1 MNTNDIS
8 VYLTVYKTRSF
19 SKAARELYMSP
30 QGVVKVIQ
38 RLEDE
43 FGTKLFSRTS
53 KGVIPTAS
61 GDILYGDTLHI
72 YKEYSDLR
80 KKLNPEEIKTNL
92 RFLYTQGIM
101 SYLSITFLDAYA
113 SDHKDINLITE
124 EMSDRFVLNSILDN
138 SADIGIITG
147 PVNDKRLQSR
157 SFASMRFVLVVN
169 TGSPLASME
178 TIGFADLDNQKLA
191 LLSHNC
197 FPYAQLM
204 RRIKEAG
211 ASPCAVYEADQLPF
225 NHERASK
232 NGCVGQSIDFVAKH
246 ICYENTVCKYF
257 SDETFTW
264 DTCFIWKDENPNI
277 GHIKEFITYTENW
290 KQINNIQL
298 ALKP

>member
-8 VYLTVYKTRSF
+8 IYLTVYKTRSF
-19 SKAARELYMSP
+19 SKAARKLYMSP

-53 KGVIPTAS
+53 KGVIPTNS
-61 GDILYGDTLHI
+61 GDTLYVDTLHI
-72 YKEYSDLR
+72 YEEYSDLKR
-80 KKLNPEEIKTNL
+80 KLNPAETKTNL

-101 SYLSITFLDAYA
+101 SYLSITFLDAYEK
-113 SDHKDINLITE
+113 DHKDINLITE
-124 EMSDRFVLNSILDN
+124 EMSDRFVLNSVLDD

-147 PVNDKRLQSR
+147 PVSDTRLR
-157 SFASMRFVLVVN
+157 SQAFSSMRFVLVVN
-169 TGSPLASME
+169 TGSPLASRE
-178 TIGFADLDNQKLA
+178 TISFADLNNQKLA

-197 FPYAQLM
+197 FPYTQLM
-204 RRIKEAG
+204 CRMKEAG
-211 ASPCAVYEADQLPF
+211 ASPRAVYEADQLQF

-246 ICYENTVCKYF
+246 IYYENTVCKYF

-264 DTCFIWKDENPNI
+264 DTCFIWKEENPNI
-277 GHIKEFITYTENW
+277 DHIHEFITYTENW
-290 KQINNIQL
+290 KRL
-298 ALKP
+298 HA